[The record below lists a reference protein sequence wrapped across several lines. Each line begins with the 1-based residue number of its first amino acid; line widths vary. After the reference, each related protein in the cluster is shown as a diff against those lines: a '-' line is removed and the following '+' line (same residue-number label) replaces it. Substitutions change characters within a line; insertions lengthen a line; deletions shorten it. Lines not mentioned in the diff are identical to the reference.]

1 VPPPPVAGAAAGYE
15 VAGVVGGCVVGGWVV
30 GGWVVG
36 GWVVGAAGDVGA
48 VVVGSLAGLVPSDE
62 CWLADAE
69 AEWEW
74 LSVGVPEPADAP
86 LLGCAVAEEAGVNIA
101 GCVDDGEFVHAET
114 VAETR
119 TVKVAQLTAVSF
131 APPAVPRP
139 VLRTFMKPP

>member
-1 VPPPPVAGAAAGYE
+1 MPPPPVAGAAAGYE

-36 GWVVGAAGDVGA
+36 AAGDVEA
-48 VVVGSLAGLVPSDE
+48 VVVGSLAGLVPSDG

-74 LSVGVPEPADAP
+74 LSVGLAEADAP
-86 LLGCAVAEEAGVNIA
+86 LLGCADAVEDGVNIA
-101 GCVDDGEFVHAET
+101 GCVDDGELVHAET
-114 VAETR
+114 VAETS

-131 APPAVPRP
+131 APPAVPRL

>member
-36 GWVVGAAGDVGA
+36 AAGDAG
-48 VVVGSLAGLVPSDE
+48 VVAECWAGLVPSDA
-62 CWLADAE
+62 CSLADAE

-74 LSVGVPEPADAP
+74 LSVGVSEPADAP

-101 GCVDDGEFVHAET
+101 GCVDDGELVHAET

>member
-30 GGWVVG
+30 GGSVVG
-36 GWVVGAAGDVGA
+36 GWVVGAAVDA
-48 VVVGSLAGLVPSDE
+48 WVVVGSLAGLVPSDE